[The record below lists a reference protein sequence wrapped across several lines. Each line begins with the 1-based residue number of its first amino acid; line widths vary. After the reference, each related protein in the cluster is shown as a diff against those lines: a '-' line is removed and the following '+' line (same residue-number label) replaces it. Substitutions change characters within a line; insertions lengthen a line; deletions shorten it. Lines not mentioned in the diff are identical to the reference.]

1 MPDFEYIA
9 IDAAGKR
16 VRGSVAAASEAAALS
31 ELDARKLTP
40 VSVSAGKG
48 AARRRTR
55 VSSRRMA
62 MTYHQLADLLKAGV
76 PLLRTL
82 RLMAQRRSDANLAAV
97 FAEISEAVSEG
108 DDLGEA
114 MSRRPDVFPPVHV
127 AMVRAGEKG
136 GFLEGVLRRL
146 GDLVKGQAE
155 LQGKVIGN
163 LIYPAVL
170 LGFGVIVSGV
180 IFGFFVP
187 MFRPMFEKIP
197 GGPPTI
203 TKVVFAVS
211 DAVAKYAPITLA
223 VAVAMVFVVAR
234 QLRRPMVARKLTE
247 LQTRAPLI
255 GPLTRSLAAARFCR
269 MLGTMLGNGVPMLGA
284 MQIARQA
291 AGNVLMEDA
300 IANASEAV
308 RAGQPLAGPLS
319 ESGLFD
325 DDVLEMISVGESA
338 NNLGDVLVDIAV
350 TIEQRVDRLL
360 TTLVRLIEPL
370 LLLLIAGVVVLVAV
384 SLILPLTKLGGNF

>member
-1 MPDFEYIA
+1 
-9 IDAAGKR
+9 
-16 VRGSVAAASEAAALS
+16 
-31 ELDARKLTP
+31 
-40 VSVSAGKG
+40 
-48 AARRRTR
+48 
-55 VSSRRMA
+55 
-62 MTYHQLADLLKAGV
+62 
-76 PLLRTL
+76 
-82 RLMAQRRSDANLAAV
+82 
-97 FAEISEAVSEG
+97 
-108 DDLGEA
+108 
-114 MSRRPDVFPPVHV
+114 
-127 AMVRAGEKG
+127 
-136 GFLEGVLRRL
+136 
-146 GDLVKGQAE
+146 
-155 LQGKVIGN
+155 
-163 LIYPAVL
+163 
-170 LGFGVIVSGV
+170 
-180 IFGFFVP
+180 
-187 MFRPMFEKIP
+187 
-197 GGPPTI
+197 
-203 TKVVFAVS
+203 
-211 DAVAKYAPITLA
+211 
-223 VAVAMVFVVAR
+223 VFVVAR
-234 QLRRPMVARKLTE
+234 QLRRPMVARKITE

>member
-1 MPDFEYIA
+1 M
-9 IDAAGKR
+9 
-16 VRGSVAAASEAAALS
+16 
-31 ELDARKLTP
+31 
-40 VSVSAGKG
+40 
-48 AARRRTR
+48 
-55 VSSRRMA
+55 
-62 MTYHQLADLLKAGV
+62 
-76 PLLRTL
+76 RTL
-82 RLMAQRRSDANLAAV
+82 RLLGSRRSDPVLSAV
-97 FAEISEAVSEG
+97 FRELGDAVSEG

-114 MSRRPDVFPPVHV
+114 MSRRADVFPPVHV

-146 GDLVKGQAE
+146 GDLVRSQAE

-170 LGFGVIVSGV
+170 MCFGLMVSAV

-197 GGPPTI
+197 GGPPSI
-203 TKVVFAVS
+203 TRVVFMIS
-211 DAVAKYAPITLA
+211 DAVATYLPITL
-223 VAVAMVFVVAR
+223 MVVVAGVLMLLR
-234 QLRRPMVARKLTE
+234 QMRRPAVMRAVTE
-247 LQTRAPLI
+247 LRTRAPLI

-284 MQIARQA
+284 MSIARQA
-291 AGNVLMEDA
+291 AGNVLMEEA
-300 IANASEAV
+300 IAKAGEAV

-319 ESGLFD
+319 ESGLFE

-338 NNLGDVLVDIAV
+338 NNLGDVLVNIAQ
-350 TIEQRVDRLL
+350 TIEQRVERLL

-370 LLLLIAGVVVLVAV
+370 LLMVIAGVVVLVAV
-384 SLILPLTKLGGNF
+384 ALVLPLTKLGGNF